1 MIYVT
6 DTPPFV
12 FYALGA
18 TKRLERAALRV
29 FTRAEKHQDTIYIP

>member
-6 DTPPFV
+6 DTHPFV